1 LRGRFTSNPLG
12 YLLSNAPDLK
22 TELRYFARFHPVL
35 ANNHLEF
42 VESAATV
49 RIEFS
54 YPVTMPNVVQLTDF
68 VLMRFVTRIRAAA
81 GNHWR
86 PVAGGLTHR
95 PPTDLSG
102 YERRF
107 GPRLSSTNR

>member
-1 LRGRFTSNPLG
+1 VLPAAFWPQTGVEGTLHQQSAWLSPE
-12 YLLSNAPDLK
+12 SNAPDLK

-42 VESAATV
+42 VESAGTG

-68 VLMRFVTRIRAAA
+68 VLMRFVTQIRAAA

-86 PVAGGLTHR
+86 PVAGG
-95 PPTDLSG
+95 
-102 YERRF
+102 
-107 GPRLSSTNR
+107 